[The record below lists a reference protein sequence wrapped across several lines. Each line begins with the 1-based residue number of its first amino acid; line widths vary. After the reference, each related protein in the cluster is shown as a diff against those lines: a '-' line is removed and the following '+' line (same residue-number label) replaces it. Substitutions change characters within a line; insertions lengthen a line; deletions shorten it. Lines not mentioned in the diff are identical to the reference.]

1 MHLRHFLNGAA
12 LVCALNISSASASYF
27 SSGWS
32 PGATATGGVTAPS
45 PALTG
50 SQAEATSTTSSGG
63 GGGFDWTVIVK
74 QGPIGDLFKFAGIN
88 VTERLEQAR
97 KSAAANVPYDV
108 RIPLITDENYESLV
122 KEEGDPNRDDTWFMI
137 V

>member
-32 PGATATGGVTAPS
+32 PGATTTGAVTAPS

-63 GGGFDWTVIVK
+63 GGFDWTIILK
-74 QGPIGDLFKFAGIN
+74 QGPIGDLFKLAGIN
-88 VTERLEQAR
+88 ITERLDLA
-97 KSAAANVPYDV
+97 KKTAAADVPYDL

-122 KEEGDPNRDDTWFMI
+122 KEEGDSNRDDTWFM
-137 V
+137 VV

>member
-12 LVCALNISSASASYF
+12 LVYALNISSASASYF

-32 PGATATGGVTAPS
+32 PGATTTGGVAAPS

-50 SQAEATSTTSSGG
+50 SQAEATSATSS
-63 GGGFDWTVIVK
+63 GGGFDWTVILK

-97 KSAAANVPYDV
+97 KTAAANVPYDV

-122 KEEGDPNRDDTWFMI
+122 KEEDDPNRDDTWFM
-137 V
+137 VV